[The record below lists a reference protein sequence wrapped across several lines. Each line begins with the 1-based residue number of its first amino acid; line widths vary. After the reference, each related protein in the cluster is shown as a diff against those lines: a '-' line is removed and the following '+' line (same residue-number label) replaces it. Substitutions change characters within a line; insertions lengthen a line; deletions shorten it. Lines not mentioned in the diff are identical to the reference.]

1 MTKPIDPEMLSTT
14 LADTYVNMRIR
25 ALSQKDDGTVNFDA
39 PVLTGLNRKDRQTAE
54 TILTTLGIK
63 GYWSR
68 VEKGIVL
75 EPGIKHTGKPR
86 TDAAEYIASS
96 LRSAGFSATIIHST
110 I

>member
-1 MTKPIDPEMLSTT
+1 MTPINPDTLTQT
-14 LADTYVNMRIR
+14 LALAFGNMRNR
-25 ALSQKDDGTVNFDA
+25 ALQQKDDGTMNFDA

-54 TILTTLGIK
+54 TVLTTLGIK

-75 EPGIKHTGKPR
+75 EPGIKHTGQPR
-86 TDAAEYIASS
+86 TDAAEYIAAS
-96 LRSAGFSATIIHST
+96 LNNAGFSATVIHST